1 VLVTRWFRL
10 AGFRSRQYSLGVD
23 ALLEVAARVGR
34 ILSDPGHLYNT
45 GRTVSEVLKIP
56 ILGLGIL
63 LVLAWRFLPKKTAN
77 TALLLLAL
85 TATLNYSRWGPKVWV
100 EKIDAYD
107 LVHYYVNAKYFDEIG
122 YYDLYP
128 AAILVDH
135 SNGGP
140 HFKEGTRY
148 LAQDEDGHG
157 FRSIAHALRQGRKA
171 KERFTPERWEE
182 FETDILW
189 LQRESN
195 AFTDKLWRQMLQDHG
210 FNGTPAWTVVARPL
224 ANMVPVQ
231 SIKILC
237 FIDVFLLIGATLLIG
252 WAYGRSTAM
261 WLWLF
266 FVVSYSTRWP
276 TFSWSYLRYD
286 YIAALVAGMAMLK
299 KKRHF
304 AAGLLT
310 GWAAAMRLFPLMW
323 LYGPGMKGIFGLLK
337 KQVDRRLVAL
347 ALGTVVGVV
356 ALEGVAMVSM
366 GPEQVKVH
374 FENMLDHN
382 SAEQLS
388 SRRIGMAMALPFEGP
403 FGPQYV
409 PSTTKRSKRRT
420 ERVLGPRFI
429 EPERKKLVGEQKT
442 LRYAIAGMVMLL
454 LGWGLRKSEDDEAYA
469 FGFIPLFLLT
479 TASYYYYV
487 ARATLIV
494 LHAADLKKTRNQV
507 GLVMLLLIEMFSN
520 YAATVHAEY
529 RVYLI
534 GNMAWGLCLYTAVMA
549 LWFIVQSHLSGRSGG
564 QEQAAK

>member
-1 VLVTRWFRL
+1 
-10 AGFRSRQYSLGVD
+10 VD
-23 ALLEVAARVGR
+23 ALLEVLHRIGR
-34 ILSDPGHLYNT
+34 ILGDPGHLYNT

-56 ILGLGIL
+56 ILGLAI
-63 LVLAWRFLPKKTAN
+63 VLALIWRFLPKKTAN
-77 TALLLLAL
+77 MALLVL
-85 TATLNYSRWGPKVWV
+85 TLVATVNYSRWGPKVWV

-107 LVHYYVNAKYFDEIG
+107 LVHYYLNAKYFDEIG

-135 SNGGP
+135 NNGGP
-140 HFKEGTRY
+140 HFNEGPRY
-148 LAQDEDGHG
+148 LAQDDDGHS
-157 FRSIAHALRQGRKA
+157 FRSIDHAVRQGRRA
-171 KERFTPERWEE
+171 RERFTPERWAE
-182 FETDILW
+182 FEGDVLW

-224 ANMVPVQ
+224 AQLIPVQ

-252 WAYGRSTAM
+252 WAYGRSTGV

-266 FVVSYSTRWP
+266 LVTTYSTRWP

-286 YIAALVAGMAMLK
+286 YIAALIAGMAMLK
-299 KKRHF
+299 KGRPF
-304 AAGLLT
+304 AAGLFT

-323 LYGPGMKGIFGLLK
+323 LYGPGMKGLFGLLHK
-337 KQVDRRLVAL
+337 RVDRKLLAL
-347 ALGTVVGVV
+347 ALGTLVSV
-356 ALEGVAMVSM
+356 AVLEGAAMVSM
-366 GPEQVKVH
+366 GPAQVGVH

-388 SRRIGMAMALPFEGP
+388 SRRIGMAMALPYVGP

-409 PSTTKRSKRRT
+409 PPPVRRSKKRT

-429 EPERKKLVGEQKT
+429 EPGRKKLVKSQKT
-442 LRYAIAGMVMLL
+442 LRYGIAGVVMLL

-487 ARATLIV
+487 ARATLII

-520 YAATVHAEY
+520 YAATIHAEY

-534 GNMAWGLCLYTAVMA
+534 GNVAWGLCLYTAVMA
-549 LWFIVQSHLSGRSGG
+549 TWFIVESHLGKRG
-564 QEQAAK
+564 EAAAAK